1 MRFTAPR
8 RPQDGGKRTP
18 PHGQAP
24 PRRRAAGFGGEVRSH
39 QRYGRR
45 VQPSDIGRI
54 VGASNPALSPDGGT
68 VAFVVTRVDLDANRY
83 RSAVWLATTDGSTPP
98 YRFSAGEHGDAAPAW
113 SPDGRFLAFTSRRA
127 PGADGDDG
135 GERRASLH
143 IAPVGIGGEVAT
155 VAEGD
160 EGFGRPVWSP
170 DGRHLA
176 YTTRVRGQRWSAGDD
191 DAARPP
197 RRVDRLLSR
206 VDDEGWIIDRP
217 QHVFV
222 VPADGTAAAQQITEG
237 DFEHGSPVWSSDGS
251 EIAFVAARQDD
262 WDLTEANDVWV
273 VDASGGVPRRITD
286 TSAVHLDIAWGPDGR
301 VASVVADAD
310 VEPSH
315 AQVVTVDLATGAV
328 TELTRSLDRT
338 CAPYPGMR
346 APIWDGEHL
355 WFSIEDR
362 GDVHVYRVA
371 ADGGGAPERVVAGE
385 RWVTGYD
392 LAGGVLA
399 FTASSPT
406 SVPEVFV
413 ADLGAPDGVG
423 GRERSLTSVGAA
435 FHAACPPVGSLRFT
449 VASPAGGE
457 IDAWLARPPGWSDD
471 GRVPVL
477 LSVHGGP
484 AAQYGSNWFDE
495 FQLWASAG
503 FAVVC
508 ANPHGSSGFTEDW
521 VRAIRSPLAPVAP
534 GGGWGSIDA
543 DDLMAVLDAALERW
557 PQLDDQRVGVLG
569 GSYGG
574 YMTSWLVGHSDR
586 FAAACSE
593 RAVNNLLTLETASDV
608 AGYFRFV
615 FGVSHL
621 DAHEEYLA
629 RSPITAVREI
639 RTPVLIL
646 HSEEDLRCPVEQAD
660 QLFVALRLLGRE
672 VEYHRFPGESHEL
685 SRSGSPKHRVQRA
698 ELIIDWF
705 RRHLHQ

>member
-1 MRFTAPR
+1 M
-8 RPQDGGKRTP
+8 
-18 PHGQAP
+18 
-24 PRRRAAGFGGEVRSH
+24 E
-39 QRYGRR
+39 
-45 VQPSDIGRI
+45 PSDIGRI
-54 VGASNPALSPDGGT
+54 VGASNPAVSPDGGT

-83 RSAVWLATTDGSTPP
+83 RSAVWLAATDGSTPP
-98 YRFSAGEHGDAAPAW
+98 YRFSAGEHGDTAPAW

-127 PGADGDDG
+127 DGTGGD

-143 IAPVGIGGEVAT
+143 VAPVGVGGEVAC

-160 EGFGRPVWSP
+160 EGFGRPAWSP

-176 YTTRVRGQRWSAGDD
+176 YTTRVRGSRWTAGDD

-222 VPADGTAAAQQITEG
+222 VPADGTAAPRQVTDG
-237 DFEHGSPVWSSDGS
+237 DFEHGSPVWSPDST
-251 EIAFVAARQDD
+251 EMAFVAARHHD
-262 WDLTEANDVWV
+262 WDLSEANDVWV
-273 VDASGGVPRRITD
+273 VAAAGGAPRRITD
-286 TSAVHLDIAWGPDGR
+286 TSAVHLDIAWGPEGRLASLASEADVGPAHAR
-301 VASVVADAD
+301 VA
-310 VEPSH
+310 
-315 AQVVTVDLATGAV
+315 TVDLTTGAV
-328 TELTRSLDRT
+328 TELTRNLDRT
-338 CAPYPGMR
+338 CAPFPGRR

-371 ADGGGAPERVVAGE
+371 ADGGATPERVIAGE

-392 LAGGVLA
+392 VAGGALA
-399 FTASSPT
+399 FTAASPT

-413 ADLGAPDGVG
+413 AALDAPAGAD
-423 GRERSLTSVGAA
+423 RERALTSVGAA
-435 FHAACPPVGSLRFT
+435 FHAACPPVRPERFT
-449 VASPAGGE
+449 VPSPAGGD
-457 IDAWLARPPGWSDD
+457 IDAWLALPPRGTAAD
-471 GRVPVL
+471 GVPVL

-484 AAQYGSNWFDE
+484 ATQYGSTWFDE

-503 FAVVC
+503 FAVLY

-534 GGGWGSIDA
+534 GRGWGSIDA
-543 DDLMAVLDAALERW
+543 DDLMAVVDAALERW
-557 PQLDDQRVGVLG
+557 PQLDGQRMGVLG

-593 RAVNNLLTLETASDV
+593 RAVNNLLTLETGSDA
-608 AGYFRFV
+608 AGYFRFI

-621 DAHEEYLA
+621 DEAEEYLA
-629 RSPITAVREI
+629 RSPMTAVQEI

-646 HSEEDLRCPVEQAD
+646 HSEDDLRCPIEQAD

-705 RRHLHQ
+705 RRHLEP